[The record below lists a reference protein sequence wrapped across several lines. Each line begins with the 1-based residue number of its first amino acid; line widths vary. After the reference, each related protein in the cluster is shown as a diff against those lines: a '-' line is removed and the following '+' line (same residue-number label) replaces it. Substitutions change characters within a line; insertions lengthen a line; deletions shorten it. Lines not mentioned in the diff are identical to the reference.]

1 MKNGRKKLCLHHFRT
16 ENWNGEWDKVGG
28 SQLKW
33 SPDLNLS
40 SLYFYPWWF
49 MEIMESIE
57 HYLSEATLT
66 GVIQIRNMPFTCK
79 DVVITSIYSIS
90 DDADVKGLWMGQ
102 KVYEKINMIYWKLLR
117 HMIWILLPWNALRF
131 IWKVFFWR
139 LGPAGIAKDLSYFL
153 SNFLEKCPNNLLWAE
168 TRTTFQKPFTSFLLK
183 TSLPW
188 N

>member
-66 GVIQIRNMPFTCK
+66 GVIQIRNMPFTCR
-79 DVVITSIYSIS
+79 DVVITSVCTIS
-90 DDADVKGLWMGQ
+90 DDAKVKGLWMGH
-102 KVYEKINMIYWKLLR
+102 KIYVWEDQYDMSEVTETRDLDI
-117 HMIWILLPWNALRF
+117 IALRF

-139 LGPAGIAKDLSYFL
+139 LGPAGIAKDVSYFL

>member
-1 MKNGRKKLCLHHFRT
+1 
-16 ENWNGEWDKVGG
+16 
-28 SQLKW
+28 
-33 SPDLNLS
+33 
-40 SLYFYPWWF
+40 

-117 HMIWILLPWNALRF
+117 HMIWILLP
-131 IWKVFFWR
+131 
-139 LGPAGIAKDLSYFL
+139 
-153 SNFLEKCPNNLLWAE
+153 
-168 TRTTFQKPFTSFLLK
+168 
-183 TSLPW
+183 
-188 N
+188 